1 MTESE
6 KFESEE
12 TIDTFGPEEGPDS
25 VLEEEVV
32 QDRKG
37 LGLIP
42 VLGLSLLAALLGA
55 VGGAIGGAYGT
66 HYLFPPTNADELRAA
81 VQQDVGQLE
90 TKTQAKIDDI
100 RQELSGLETRLSQAS
115 SETDIQSFI
124 TGIEERLQTLENA
137 PAPSLPGIDPETLS
151 ALKAAQS
158 DGFNWPETNEIDSQI
173 ANLNSKTVAL
183 EDQIVGLNAQIES
196 LEGDLEAREAQPKIV
211 QPETDDVKSIGPKF
225 PKQALLNAARNRA
238 ESQGFLSRTLNKHV
252 SVDSP
257 DNPKNLI
264 EKIETAYEKG
274 DIYTAIKT
282 FDRLP
287 SDIRS
292 AGQDWRDA
300 AERLQ

>member
-12 TIDTFGPEEGPDS
+12 TIDTFGPEEGPDF
-25 VLEEEVV
+25 VHEEEVV

-151 ALKAAQS
+151 ALKAAQI

-173 ANLNSKTVAL
+173 ANLNSKTEAL
-183 EDQIVGLNAQIES
+183 EAQIVGLNAQIES
-196 LEGDLEAREAQPKIV
+196 LEGELEAREAQPKIV
-211 QPETDDVKSIGPKF
+211 QPETDTAKSIGPEF
-225 PKQALLNAARNRA
+225 PKQALLNAAKNRA

-257 DNPKNLI
+257 DSPKNLI

-287 SDIRS
+287 SDVRS

>member
-6 KFESEE
+6 KMETEE
-12 TIDTFGPEEGPDS
+12 TMDTSDPEESPDFAY
-25 VLEEEVV
+25 EGEVV

-66 HYLFPPTNADELRAA
+66 HYLFPPTSADDLRAA
-81 VQQDVGQLE
+81 VQQDVGQLK
-90 TKTQAKIDDI
+90 TKTQAEINDI
-100 RQELSGLETRLSQAS
+100 RQELSDLETRLSQTS
-115 SETDIQSFI
+115 SETEIQSFI
-124 TGIEERLQTLENA
+124 TGIEERLQRLENA
-137 PAPSLPGIDPETLS
+137 PAPSLPDIDPDSLN
-151 ALKAAQS
+151 ALKAAQN
-158 DGFNWPETNEIDSQI
+158 DGFNWPETNKIDSQI
-173 ANLNSKTVAL
+173 ANLNSKTEAL
-183 EDQIVGLNAQIES
+183 EAQIVSLNAQIES
-196 LEGDLEAREAQPKIV
+196 LEGELEARDAQSKIV
-211 QPETDDVKSIGPKF
+211 QPETDDIKSIGPEF

-257 DNPKNLI
+257 DSPKNLI
-264 EKIETAYEKG
+264 EKIEIAYEKD

-287 SDIRS
+287 SEIRS